1 MKKIFLRRDSAR
13 FSKFGKRRKKLLGW
27 KRPKGRDNKMREKR
41 RGYASVVS
49 IGYSSD
55 KEKVNKIKEK
65 TPIQIKNTKD
75 LNKIQ
80 KDKKM
85 ANIYLFK
92 GWVKPFRYR
101 ILIVSPDRFLRLTFF
116 FYLVLCPVFATTLQ
130 KGVFHIS
137 PGHVLFS
144 GLFPRGRFRLILAWL
159 FV

>member
-80 KDKKM
+80 KDNIGIVGRVGKKKKIEIAKKAKEM
-85 ANIYLFK
+85 KIELYNLNPK
-92 GWVKPFRYR
+92 
-101 ILIVSPDRFLRLTFF
+101 
-116 FYLVLCPVFATTLQ
+116 
-130 KGVFHIS
+130 
-137 PGHVLFS
+137 
-144 GLFPRGRFRLILAWL
+144 LILKKSENKGEISKNTIKNETK
-159 FV
+159 